1 MNWFQKRKLSI
12 IATLFLSF
20 SFVGCQT
27 MLTEPTEVEAGN
39 VVFTE
44 EQFDTLLV
52 KLETCVMKDSL
63 IAVQDSIITEY
74 QNLDNLNKPFWEQ
87 EWFKQVLSHLA
98 TVGITLIIDNNTK

>member
-1 MNWFQKRKLSI
+1 
-12 IATLFLSF
+12 
-20 SFVGCQT
+20 
-27 MLTEPTEVEAGN
+27 
-39 VVFTE
+39 
-44 EQFDTLLV
+44 
-52 KLETCVMKDSL
+52 VMKDSL